1 LFVESELVLAGAT
14 TLRSPEIV
22 KTHNLSSLPEDAWK
36 EIDFIFWRNE
46 VPCLP
51 RGSTGDGFL
60 PENIETTK
68 RGVEIYGRMT
78 FLDGGS
84 GCFEHPMVL
93 CLSRPR
99 FTSIE
104 SLLPKKIR
112 TATISKAEFDGDTLC
127 ITVV

>member
-1 LFVESELVLAGAT
+1 MKSH
-14 TLRSPEIV
+14 
-22 KTHNLSSLPEDAWK
+22 KLSSLPTDARK

-51 RGSTGDGFL
+51 KGSTGDGFL

-78 FLDGGS
+78 FLDGRS
-84 GCFEHPMVL
+84 GCFEHPMLL

-99 FTSIE
+99 FSSIQ
-104 SLLPKKIR
+104 SLIPDAIR
-112 TATISKAEFDGDTLC
+112 KATISNAEFDGDTLNV
-127 ITVV
+127 TVS